1 LQQLQDPNL
10 IANLYGQSLTKTH
23 KWTSHP
29 SKVNYELQS
38 KIQKEQLTMNDKA
51 FYLHLFLTNLQKQYK
66 KQSIEMA
73 DAFVRFG
80 GDMDAIEYSFK
91 RQ

>member
-1 LQQLQDPNL
+1 
-10 IANLYGQSLTKTH
+10 
-23 KWTSHP
+23 
-29 SKVNYELQS
+29 
-38 KIQKEQLTMNDKA
+38 MNDKA
-51 FYLHLFLTNLQKQYK
+51 FYLHFFLTNLQKQYK

-91 RQ
+91 RQQANNTRGRQCKDPEKKKAVDRR